1 MLGLIKRTVGFNA
14 PYRVKLHLYTTLVK
28 PLFSYASIAYSCSKA
43 DLNQIERIQ
52 SKATKNIINDYVSD
66 YPTRL
71 HNTKLLPSSF
81 IKDINYLCF
90 LCECIHNFI
99 DIRHILSFYNADTS
113 RTRLGQQVLPLR
125 SVRFN
130 SELAGLFL
138 SNRVYMWNILPN
150 TIKQINCRNRFV
162 KPFNKLLYN
171 FYIVKLT
178 TTYHIDNSCTWVTVC
193 RCPQCRQAR
202 NTFLSLSF

>member
-1 MLGLIKRTVGFNA
+1 M
-14 PYRVKLHLYTTLVK
+14 
-28 PLFSYASIAYSCSKA
+28 
-43 DLNQIERIQ
+43 
-52 SKATKNIINDYVSD
+52 SD

-71 HNTKLLPSSF
+71 HNTKLLPLSF
-81 IKDINYLCF
+81 IKDINDLCF
-90 LCECIHNFI
+90 LYKCIHNFIDI

-130 SELAGLFL
+130 SELAGLFF
-138 SNRVYMWNILPN
+138 SNRVVKMWNILPN

-162 KPFNKLLYN
+162 KPFKKLLYN

-178 TTYHIDNSCTWVTVC
+178 TTYDIDNSCTWVTVC
-193 RCPQCRQAR
+193 RCPRCRQA
-202 NTFLSLSF
+202 

>member
-28 PLFSYASIAYSCSKA
+28 PLFSYASIVYSCSKA
-43 DLNQIERIQ
+43 DLSQIERIQ
-52 SKATKNIINDYVSD
+52 RKATKYIIDDYVSD

-71 HNTKLLPSSF
+71 HNTKLLPLFF
-81 IKDINYLCF
+81 IKDINDLCYLNK
-90 LCECIHNFI
+90 CIHNFI
-99 DIRHILSFYNADTS
+99 DIDIRHMLSFYNADPS

-130 SELAGLFL
+130 SELAGLFF
-138 SNRVYMWNILPN
+138 SNRVVKMWNILPN

-162 KPFNKLLYN
+162 KPFKETIIY
-171 FYIVKLT
+171 
-178 TTYHIDNSCTWVTVC
+178 
-193 RCPQCRQAR
+193 
-202 NTFLSLSF
+202 FLHCKVDHDL

>member
-28 PLFSYASIAYSCSKA
+28 PLFSYASIVYSCSKA

-52 SKATKNIINDYVSD
+52 RKATKYILNDYVSD

-71 HNTKLLPSSF
+71 HSTKLLPLSF
-81 IKDINYLCF
+81 IKDINDLCF
-90 LCECIHNFI
+90 LYKCIHNFIDI
-99 DIRHILSFYNADTS
+99 DIRHILSFYNADSS

-130 SELAGLFL
+130 FELAGLFF
-138 SNRVYMWNILPN
+138 SNRVVKMWNILPN
-150 TIKQINCRNRFV
+150 TIKQINCRNRFI
-162 KPFNKLLYN
+162 KRFKKLLYN

-178 TTYHIDNSCTWVTVC
+178 TTYDIDNSCTWVTVC
-193 RCPQCRQAR
+193 RCPRCRQA
-202 NTFLSLSF
+202 